1 MTFQI
6 NKRILI
12 MDRCCGDAVA
22 VLENQAPPLASA
34 FIRALNNGG
43 LAAHGPWQFDPDGC
57 RSALGA
63 SWGKR
68 ESACADEHLEVFVG
82 E

>member
-1 MTFQI
+1 MAFQI
-6 NKRILI
+6 HKRIPI
-12 MDRCCGDAVA
+12 MNRGRGDAVT
-22 VLENQAPPLASA
+22 VQEDQAPPLASA

-43 LAAHGPWQFDPDGC
+43 LAAHGPWQFEADGS

-68 ESACADEHLEVFVG
+68 ESACADEHLKVFVS